1 MTMQEILDGG
11 ACDFTGTLKDG
22 SKRWD
27 YLDQSLVKSC
37 RVNAIRNLEDFPT
50 LAGLTAESAK
60 KLFALQKKIIAGL
73 LEQNETKGEHLDFV
87 RVPTYK

>member
-1 MTMQEILDGG
+1 MTMQEILDSG

-37 RVNAIRNLEDFPT
+37 RVNAIRNLEDIPT
-50 LAGLTAESAK
+50 LAGLTKDSAK
-60 KLFALQKKIIAGL
+60 KLLDLQKKIIAGL
-73 LEQNETKGEHLDFV
+73 QEQNETKG
-87 RVPTYK
+87 

>member
-1 MTMQEILDGG
+1 MQEILDSGS
-11 ACDFTGTLKDG
+11 CDFTGTIKDG

-37 RVNAIRNLEDFPT
+37 RVNAIRNLEDIPT

-60 KLFALQKKIIAGL
+60 KLFALQKKIIDGL
-73 LEQNETKGEHLDFV
+73 
-87 RVPTYK
+87 